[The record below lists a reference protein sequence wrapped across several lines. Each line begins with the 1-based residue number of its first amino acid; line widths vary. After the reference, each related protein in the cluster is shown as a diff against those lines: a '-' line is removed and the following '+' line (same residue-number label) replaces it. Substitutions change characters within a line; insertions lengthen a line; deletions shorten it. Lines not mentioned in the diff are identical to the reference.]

1 VKLFVHY
8 YEKEGKDKDKGKPNL
23 EVIFQSGEFN
33 LQANEQQ
40 FKYLMF
46 VGKKYLNP
54 RKIKSALSA
63 QVAEA
68 KEVATSKIKEK
79 IEDFQ
84 KSVPKEDMVT
94 PIKER
99 VTSTLDAYKWIVYI
113 HFNKGVFRVP
123 LQFLL
128 SPDPAEGLAGEQKTI
143 ENPLSPT
150 VEEST
155 PAPSIETLLGTNSTE
170 LCEVKYEGMDLAF
183 ENNINGQGVVVQLGS
198 FQATGLD
205 HPKLPSVVT
214 LLPLKVTEEEKAHKL
229 EDVDSLVFRYK
240 RKRKNPSQ
248 EDPAPDEE
256 YLTDVWFRL
265 QGMQVKISSKPN
277 HPGLKLG
284 VGLPDIQNL
293 VNKAVNLIQERKSD
307 IDLIR
312 ENAKKIDFGVKWG
325 VELGN
330 CEVLLEE
337 VDQSGGTSTGVYRP
351 YGTVR
356 LSDAQRQSITKSYFE
371 LETQLVKAKTSLLL
385 QENEKE
391 ELVAK
396 VTSLQNALLALE
408 EDKMLKLK
416 KLTDDLSSLEAKFID
431 AKVTIAQHQMENDN
445 LKTEVKR
452 LSKK

>member
-1 VKLFVHY
+1 
-8 YEKEGKDKDKGKPNL
+8 
-23 EVIFQSGEFN
+23 
-33 LQANEQQ
+33 
-40 FKYLMF
+40 
-46 VGKKYLNP
+46 
-54 RKIKSALSA
+54 
-63 QVAEA
+63 
-68 KEVATSKIKEK
+68 
-79 IEDFQ
+79 
-84 KSVPKEDMVT
+84 
-94 PIKER
+94 
-99 VTSTLDAYKWIVYI
+99 
-113 HFNKGVFRVP
+113 
-123 LQFLL
+123 
-128 SPDPAEGLAGEQKTI
+128 
-143 ENPLSPT
+143 
-150 VEEST
+150 
-155 PAPSIETLLGTNSTE
+155 
-170 LCEVKYEGMDLAF
+170 
-183 ENNINGQGVVVQLGS
+183 VVQLGS

-205 HPKLPSVVT
+205 HPKLPSVIT

-293 VNKAVNLIQERKSD
+293 VTKAVNLIQERKSD

-416 KLTDDLSSLEAKFID
+416 KLTDDFTSLEAKFID